1 MMGFLLWL
9 AFVGTAQG
17 AGCTTKDYRQELGAN
32 RNQDELSWCFAYT
45 SADLVSQR
53 IGKKVSATDL
63 ASTFILADANKL
75 LKSPDPEVQ
84 AYLRANPDFADLITK
99 TRNFEKLDYSPEGLL
114 TEKGM
119 KDTGGAEDVTIML
132 ANTKGY
138 CLESKFPSR
147 EKVQDKFFHDVQKLL
162 YRRYR
167 ADKMSFCS
175 DLPVASDP
183 TSALIDPVSLAIAKI
198 YEEELDKKCR
208 RQPLPVTL
216 VPVMKKY
223 ADSLPEYR
231 SLIEKGEVKRSES
244 EQALLDSL
252 DHALDN
258 HRVAAIGYSANLI
271 MKPEP
276 GDKDQH
282 GDHSST
288 IVARKQI
295 GGTCHYLIRNTWGD
309 NCSLYLPKFR
319 KRCEAGNVW
328 VSGDELK
335 DSLYSVIYLK

>member
-1 MMGFLLWL
+1 MMHLLLWL
-9 AFVGTAQG
+9 AFIGTAYG
-17 AGCTTKDYRQELGAN
+17 GDCSTKDYRRELGAN
-32 RNQDELSWCFAYT
+32 RNQDDLSWCFAYT
-45 SADLVSQR
+45 SADLISQR
-53 IGKKVSATDL
+53 IGRRVSATDL
-63 ASTFILADANKL
+63 ASTFILADATKL
-75 LKSPDPEVQ
+75 LESRDPEIQ
-84 AYLRANPDFADLITK
+84 GYLRENPDFADLITK

-138 CLESKFPSR
+138 CPESNFPSR
-147 EKVQDKFFHDVQKLL
+147 EKVQDKFFHDVRKLL

-167 ADKMSFCS
+167 ADRLKFCS
-175 DLPVASDP
+175 DLPEAWDP
-183 TSALIDPVSLAIAKI
+183 TSAVIDPVSRAIAKL

-208 RQPLPVTL
+208 RQPLPAPL
-216 VPVMKKY
+216 IPVMKKY

-231 SLIEKGEVKRSES
+231 ALIEKGQVKRGES
-244 EQALLDSL
+244 EKALLDSL
-252 DHALDN
+252 DQALDN

-288 IVARKQI
+288 IVGRKKI
-295 GGTCHYLIRNTWGD
+295 GGSCHYLIRNTWGES
-309 NCSLYLPKFR
+309 CSIYLPKFR
-319 KRCEAGNVW
+319 RRCEAGNVW